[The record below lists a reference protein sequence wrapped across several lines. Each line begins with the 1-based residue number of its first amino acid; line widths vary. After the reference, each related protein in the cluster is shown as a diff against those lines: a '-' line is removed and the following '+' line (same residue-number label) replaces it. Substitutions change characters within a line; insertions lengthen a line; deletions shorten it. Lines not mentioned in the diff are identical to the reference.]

1 MVIVVD
7 LLESISPLKAAITV
21 LTKHHGDSIVIFH
34 LEIIIFHISIATFHI
49 SGEVRWGGVVW
60 DPL

>member
-1 MVIVVD
+1 MVIIVAFS
-7 LLESISPLKAAITV
+7 ESISPLTAAITV
-21 LTKHHGDSIVIFH
+21 LAKHHGDSIVIFH
-34 LEIIIFHISIATFHI
+34 LEIVIVHISIATFHI